1 MAEEVGALVWREARD
16 DISERVPE
24 CLNGSQCLGAQ
35 ESFEFGKG
43 LLDRIQVGTV
53 GGR

>member
-1 MAEEVGALVWREARD
+1 MPDG
-16 DISERVPE
+16 SECVPE
-24 CLNGSQCLGAQ
+24 SLNGSQCLGAQ